1 MTRFA
6 ALYPATAHTFL
17 PALDDD
23 VTLDDAAAGHHLSRV
38 RRVHAGETLTAADGD
53 GRWRAYD
60 VVGVRPGA
68 LELHAQGGL
77 VVEPQLEPRLVVA
90 FALTKGTKPDLAV
103 QKLTELGV
111 DGVTLL
117 STRRSVPHWSGS
129 RVDAALARL
138 RRIARAAAAQCRRAR
153 LPEIS
158 GVLPVT
164 DLRGRPG
171 LVVADPAGEELARVP
186 APPGGEWVLV
196 VGPEGG
202 FDADEAAAL
211 TMPADR
217 REKPARLR
225 LGPNVLRAETAAIAG
240 AAVLA
245 TRRAQR
251 KGS

>member
-17 PALDDD
+17 RALDDD
-23 VTLDDAAAGHHLSRV
+23 VTLDDDAGHHLSRV
-38 RRVHAGETLTAADGD
+38 RRVRAGETLTAADGD
-53 GRWRAYD
+53 GRWRPYA

-68 LELHAQGGL
+68 VELHAQGES
-77 VVEPQLEPRLVVA
+77 VVEPRPEPRLVVA

-111 DGVTLL
+111 DGVMLL
-117 STRRSVPHWSGS
+117 SARRSVPRWSGG
-129 RVDAALARL
+129 RVEAALTRL
-138 RRIARAAAAQCRRAR
+138 RRIGREAAAQCRRAR
-153 LPEIS
+153 LPEID

-164 DLRGRPG
+164 ELRGRPG
-171 LVVADPAGEELARVP
+171 LVIADPAGEELARVP

-202 FDADEAAAL
+202 FDADEAATL
-211 TMPADR
+211 MTPAEHR
-217 REKPARLR
+217 GQPARLR
-225 LGPNVLRAETAAIAG
+225 LGPHVLRAETAAIAG

-245 TRRAQR
+245 TRRAQPPPD
-251 KGS
+251 

>member
-1 MTRFA
+1 VTRFA

-23 VTLDDAAAGHHLSRV
+23 VTLDDDAGHHLSRV
-38 RRVHAGETLTAADGD
+38 RRVRAGETLTAADGD
-53 GRWRAYD
+53 GRWRPYA

-68 LELHAQGGL
+68 VELHAQGES
-77 VVEPQLEPRLVVA
+77 VVEPRPEPRLVVA

-111 DGVTLL
+111 DGVMLL
-117 STRRSVPHWSGS
+117 SARRSVPRWSGG
-129 RVDAALARL
+129 RVEAALTRL
-138 RRIARAAAAQCRRAR
+138 RRIGREAAAQCRRAR
-153 LPEIS
+153 LPEID

-164 DLRGRPG
+164 ELRGRPG
-171 LVVADPAGEELARVP
+171 LVIADPAGEELARVP

-202 FDADEAAAL
+202 FDADEAATL
-211 TMPADR
+211 MTPAEHR
-217 REKPARLR
+217 GQPARLR
-225 LGPNVLRAETAAIAG
+225 LGPHVLRAETAAIAG

-245 TRRAQR
+245 TRRAQPPPD
-251 KGS
+251 

>member
-23 VTLDDAAAGHHLSRV
+23 VTLDDDAGHHLSRV
-38 RRVHAGETLTAADGD
+38 RRVRAGETLTAADGD
-53 GRWRAYD
+53 GRWRPYA
-60 VVGVRPGA
+60 VVGVRPGVV
-68 LELHAQGGL
+68 ELHAQG
-77 VVEPQLEPRLVVA
+77 VPVIEPQLEPRLVVA

-117 STRRSVPHWSGS
+117 ASRRSVPRWSGS
-129 RVDAALARL
+129 RADAALTRL
-138 RRIARAAAAQCRRAR
+138 RRIAREAAAQCRRAR
-153 LPEIS
+153 LPEIH
-158 GVLPVT
+158 GVLPLT

-171 LVVADPAGEELARVP
+171 LVVADPAGEELPRVP
-186 APPGGEWVLV
+186 APTGGEWVLV

-202 FDADEAAAL
+202 LDPDEVAAL
-211 TMPADR
+211 TSPAEDR
-217 REKPARLR
+217 EGPARLR
-225 LGPNVLRAETAAIAG
+225 LGPHVLRAETAASAG

-245 TRRAQR
+245 TRRAPGLDQ
-251 KGS
+251 

>member
-1 MTRFA
+1 VTRFA

-23 VTLDDAAAGHHLSRV
+23 VTLDEDAGHHLSRV
-38 RRVHAGETLTAADGD
+38 RRVRAGETLTAADGD
-53 GRWRAYD
+53 GRWRPYA

-68 LELHAQGGL
+68 LELHAQGAL

-90 FALTKGTKPDLAV
+90 LALTKGMKPDLAV

-117 STRRSVPHWSGS
+117 STRRSIPRWSGS
-129 RVDAALARL
+129 RAHAALARL
-138 RRIARAAAAQCRRAR
+138 RRIAREAAAQCRRAR
-153 LPEIS
+153 LPEID

-164 DLRGRPG
+164 ELRGRSG
-171 LVVADPAGEELARVP
+171 LVVADPAGEELARLP

-196 VGPEGG
+196 IGPEGG
-202 FDADEAAAL
+202 FDPDEVAAL
-211 TMPADR
+211 TSPAEDR
-217 REKPARLR
+217 HGPVRLR
-225 LGPNVLRAETAAIAG
+225 LGPHVLRAETAAIAG

-245 TRRAQR
+245 TRRAPPVGQ
-251 KGS
+251 

>member
-1 MTRFA
+1 VTRFA

-23 VTLDDAAAGHHLSRV
+23 VTLDDDAGHHLSRV
-38 RRVHAGETLTAADGD
+38 RRVRAGETLTAADGD
-53 GRWRAYD
+53 GRWRPYA

-68 LELHAQGGL
+68 VELHAQGES
-77 VVEPQLEPRLVVA
+77 VVEPRPEPRLVVA

-117 STRRSVPHWSGS
+117 SARRSVPRWSGG
-129 RVDAALARL
+129 RAEAALSRL
-138 RRIARAAAAQCRRAR
+138 RRIGREAAAQCRRAR
-153 LPEIS
+153 LPEID

-164 DLRGRPG
+164 ELRGRPG
-171 LVVADPAGEELARVP
+171 LVIADPAGEELARVP

-202 FDADEAAAL
+202 FDADEAATL
-211 TMPADR
+211 MMPAEHR
-217 REKPARLR
+217 GQPARLR
-225 LGPNVLRAETAAIAG
+225 LGPHVLRAETAAIAG

-245 TRRAQR
+245 TRRAQPPPD
-251 KGS
+251 

>member
-1 MTRFA
+1 VTRFA

-23 VTLDDAAAGHHLSRV
+23 VTLDEDAGHHLSRV
-38 RRVHAGETLTAADGD
+38 RRVRAGETLTAADGD
-53 GRWRAYD
+53 GRWRPYA

-68 LELHAQGGL
+68 LELHAQGAL

-90 FALTKGTKPDLAV
+90 LALTKGMKPDLAV

-117 STRRSVPHWSGS
+117 STRRSVPRWSGN
-129 RVDAALARL
+129 RADAALTRL
-138 RRIARAAAAQCRRAR
+138 RRVAREAAAQCRRAR
-153 LPEIS
+153 LPEIH
-158 GVLPVT
+158 GMLPVT
-164 DLRGRPG
+164 ELRGRPG
-171 LVVADPAGEELARVP
+171 LVVADPSGEGLAGVP

-202 FDADEAAAL
+202 FDADEAVAL
-211 TMPADR
+211 TTPADH

-251 KGS
+251 QGT